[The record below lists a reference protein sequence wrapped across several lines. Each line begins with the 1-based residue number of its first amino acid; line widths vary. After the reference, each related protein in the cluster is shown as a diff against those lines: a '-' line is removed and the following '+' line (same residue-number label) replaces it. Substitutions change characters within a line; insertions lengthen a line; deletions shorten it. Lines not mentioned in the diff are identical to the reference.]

1 MPQFIAMTNV
11 PVHRPE
17 PSTAPEML
25 YGATHRLART
35 AAEIKEADAR
45 KRFGTAAMLRPGSG
59 GKR

>member
-1 MPQFIAMTNV
+1 MTNV